1 MTIDY
6 ILAYAIINMIANR
19 LNYSAEAIRKGRQSQ
34 KLAKVRCIAIHEI
47 KANTGLK
54 NGQIA
59 KIFGCGSHCMV
70 SNRTLVYQDLSFSN
84 FEFKKM
90 ARICRIEIL

>member
-1 MTIDY
+1 MNIDY
-6 ILAYAIINMIANR
+6 ILAYAIINMVANR
-19 LNYSAEAIRKGRQSQ
+19 LNYSVEAIIKGRQSQ

-70 SNRTLVYQDLSFSN
+70 SNRIMVYEHLFFTSH
-84 FEFKKM
+84 EFKKD
-90 ARICRIEIL
+90 ARIAKVEFN